1 MSQLLDGKVAVI
13 TGGGRGIGEA
23 SARRLAEHGAKVIL
37 ADMDLPSAQAVA
49 DDLCAKGCEAKALEF
64 NVAEFEKIPEKVAQA
79 RALFGRIDILVNVAG
94 IAGSTPIEEITLE
107 SWDRMMDID
116 LKSMFFVTQAV
127 FAIMK
132 EQGYGKLVH
141 MSSLAALR
149 GGRSSDASY
158 ACAKAGI
165 LNLSKCFALRGAPYH
180 ITSNAVCPGNI
191 LTPMGKTLSWSK
203 VDPKTYIPLGRY
215 GTAEDI
221 ANAVLFYAS
230 DLSDYVTGDSM
241 NVNGG
246 LYMYSSFIYF
256 TKNRWTATSLW
267 DIIAFVLRR
276 PASHAPFLPAFAWTA
291 VPERCPGAAAQAA
304 TQV

>member
-1 MSQLLDGKVAVI
+1 MMLTDMLHGKVAMI

-23 SARRLAEHGAKVIL
+23 SARRLAEYGTKVIL
-37 ADMDLPSAQAVA
+37 ADLNLSAAQGVA
-49 DDLCAKGCEAKALEF
+49 DDINAQGGQAKALEF
-64 NVAEFEKIPEKVAQA
+64 NVAAFDTIPAKVAEA
-79 RALFGRIDILVNVAG
+79 KELFGRIDILVNVAG
-94 IAGSTPIEEITLE
+94 ITGLTALEDITLE

-127 FAIMK
+127 YAIMK

-158 ACAKAGI
+158 AAAKAGI
-165 LNLSKCFALRGAPYH
+165 LNLSKCFALKGAEHH

-203 VDPKTYIPLGRY
+203 VDPKTYIPAGRY
-215 GTAEDI
+215 GTADDI

-230 DLSDYVTGDSM
+230 DLSDYVTGDYM

-246 LYMYSSFIYF
+246 LY
-256 TKNRWTATSLW
+256 T
-267 DIIAFVLRR
+267 
-276 PASHAPFLPAFAWTA
+276 
-291 VPERCPGAAAQAA
+291 
-304 TQV
+304 

>member
-1 MSQLLDGKVAVI
+1 MKDKVAIV

-23 SARRLAEHGAKVIL
+23 SARRLAQFGAKVIL
-37 ADMDLPSAQAVA
+37 ADLDLASATAVA
-49 DDLCAKGCEAKALEF
+49 DSLKAEGKEAAPLQF
-64 NVAEFEKIPEKVAQA
+64 NVADFDHIKEKVAEA
-79 RALFGRIDILVNVAG
+79 RAIFGRIDVLVNVAG
-94 IAGSTPIEEITLE
+94 IAGSTPITEITHE

-127 FAIMK
+127 FEVMQ

-158 ACAKAGI
+158 ACVKAGI
-165 LNLSKCFALRGAPYH
+165 LNLSKCYALAGAPYH

-203 VDPKTYIPLGRY
+203 KDPKTYIPAGRY
-215 GTAEDI
+215 GTAEDV

-230 DLSDYVTGDSM
+230 DLSDYVTGDFT

-246 LYMYSSFIYF
+246 LYM
-256 TKNRWTATSLW
+256 
-267 DIIAFVLRR
+267 
-276 PASHAPFLPAFAWTA
+276 
-291 VPERCPGAAAQAA
+291 
-304 TQV
+304 

>member
-158 ACAKAGI
+158 A
-165 LNLSKCFALRGAPYH
+165 LSLIH
-180 ITSNAVCPGNI
+180 I
-191 LTPMGKTLSWSK
+191 
-203 VDPKTYIPLGRY
+203 
-215 GTAEDI
+215 
-221 ANAVLFYAS
+221 
-230 DLSDYVTGDSM
+230 
-241 NVNGG
+241 
-246 LYMYSSFIYF
+246 
-256 TKNRWTATSLW
+256 
-267 DIIAFVLRR
+267 
-276 PASHAPFLPAFAWTA
+276 
-291 VPERCPGAAAQAA
+291 
-304 TQV
+304 

>member
-1 MSQLLDGKVAVI
+1 MMLTDMLHGKVAMI

-23 SARRLAEHGAKVIL
+23 SARRLAEYGTKVIL
-37 ADMDLPSAQAVA
+37 ADLNLSAAQGVA
-49 DDLCAKGCEAKALEF
+49 DDINAQGGQAKALEF
-64 NVAEFEKIPEKVAQA
+64 NVAAFDTIPAKVAEA
-79 RALFGRIDILVNVAG
+79 RELFGRIDILVNVAG
-94 IAGSTPIEEITLE
+94 ITGSTALENITLE

-127 FAIMK
+127 YAIMK

-158 ACAKAGI
+158 AAAKAGI
-165 LNLSKCFALRGAPYH
+165 LNLSKCFALKGAEHH

-203 VDPKTYIPLGRY
+203 VDPKTYIPAGRY
-215 GTAEDI
+215 GTADDI

-230 DLSDYVTGDSM
+230 DLSDYVTGDYM

-246 LYMYSSFIYF
+246 LYM
-256 TKNRWTATSLW
+256 
-267 DIIAFVLRR
+267 
-276 PASHAPFLPAFAWTA
+276 
-291 VPERCPGAAAQAA
+291 
-304 TQV
+304 

>member
-1 MSQLLDGKVAVI
+1 MMLTDMLHGKVAMI

-23 SARRLAEHGAKVIL
+23 SARRLAEYGTKVIL
-37 ADMDLPSAQAVA
+37 ADLNLSAAQGVA
-49 DDLCAKGCEAKALEF
+49 DDINAQGGQAKALEF
-64 NVAEFEKIPEKVAQA
+64 NVAAFDTIPTKVAEA
-79 RALFGRIDILVNVAG
+79 KELFGRIDILVNVAG
-94 IAGSTPIEEITLE
+94 ITGSTALENITLE

-127 FAIMK
+127 YAIMK

-158 ACAKAGI
+158 AAAKAGI
-165 LNLSKCFALRGAPYH
+165 LNLSKCFALKGAEHH

-203 VDPKTYIPLGRY
+203 VDPKTYIPAGRY
-215 GTAEDI
+215 GTADDI

-230 DLSDYVTGDSM
+230 DLSDYVTGDYM

-246 LYMYSSFIYF
+246 LYM
-256 TKNRWTATSLW
+256 
-267 DIIAFVLRR
+267 
-276 PASHAPFLPAFAWTA
+276 
-291 VPERCPGAAAQAA
+291 
-304 TQV
+304 

>member
-1 MSQLLDGKVAVI
+1 MLLTDKVAMI

-165 LNLSKCFALRGAPYH
+165 LNLSKCFALHGAAYN

-191 LTPMGKTLSWSK
+191 LTPMGKTLSWSQK
-203 VDPKTYIPLGRY
+203 DPKTYIPLGRY

-246 LYMYSSFIYF
+246 LYM
-256 TKNRWTATSLW
+256 
-267 DIIAFVLRR
+267 
-276 PASHAPFLPAFAWTA
+276 
-291 VPERCPGAAAQAA
+291 
-304 TQV
+304 

>member
-13 TGGGRGIGEA
+13 TGGGRGFGEA

-165 LNLSKCFALRGAPYH
+165 LILSKCCALRGAPYQ
-180 ITSNAVCPGNI
+180 IPSNAVCPGNI

-203 VDPKTYIPLGRY
+203 VDPKTYIPAGRY

-230 DLSDYVTGDSM
+230 DLSDYVTGDYM

-246 LYMYSSFIYF
+246 LYM
-256 TKNRWTATSLW
+256 
-267 DIIAFVLRR
+267 
-276 PASHAPFLPAFAWTA
+276 
-291 VPERCPGAAAQAA
+291 
-304 TQV
+304 

>member
-1 MSQLLDGKVAVI
+1 MLTDMLHGKVAMI

-23 SARRLAEHGAKVIL
+23 SARRLAEYGTKVIL
-37 ADMDLPSAQAVA
+37 ADLNLSAAQGVA
-49 DDLCAKGCEAKALEF
+49 DDINAQGGQAKALEF
-64 NVAEFEKIPEKVAQA
+64 NVAAFDTIPTKVAEA
-79 RALFGRIDILVNVAG
+79 KELFGRIDILVNVAG
-94 IAGSTPIEEITLE
+94 ITGSTALEDIALE

-127 FAIMK
+127 YAIMK

-158 ACAKAGI
+158 AAAKAGI
-165 LNLSKCFALRGAPYH
+165 LNLSKCFALKGAEHH

-203 VDPKTYIPLGRY
+203 VDPKTYIPAGRY
-215 GTAEDI
+215 GTADDI

-230 DLSDYVTGDSM
+230 DLSDYVTGDYM

-246 LYMYSSFIYF
+246 LYM
-256 TKNRWTATSLW
+256 
-267 DIIAFVLRR
+267 
-276 PASHAPFLPAFAWTA
+276 
-291 VPERCPGAAAQAA
+291 
-304 TQV
+304 

>member
-1 MSQLLDGKVAVI
+1 MLLKDKIALV
-13 TGGGRGIGEA
+13 TGSGRGIGEA
-23 SARRLAEHGAKVIL
+23 SARRLAEYGAKVIL
-37 ADMDLPSAQAVA
+37 ADINLEAAQGAA
-49 DDLCAKGCEAKALEF
+49 EDINSHGGKARALEF
-64 NVAEFEKIPEKVAQA
+64 DVARFEAIPDKIAEAESM
-79 RALFGRIDILVNVAG
+79 FGRIDILVNVAG
-94 IAGSTPIEEITLE
+94 ITGSTPMEEITLE

-127 FAIMK
+127 FAVMK
-132 EQGYGKLVH
+132 KQGYGKLVH

-203 VDPKTYIPLGRY
+203 VDPKTYIPMGRY

-230 DLSDYVTGDSM
+230 DLSGYVTGDYR
-241 NVNGG
+241 NVSGG
-246 LYMYSSFIYF
+246 LYM
-256 TKNRWTATSLW
+256 
-267 DIIAFVLRR
+267 
-276 PASHAPFLPAFAWTA
+276 
-291 VPERCPGAAAQAA
+291 
-304 TQV
+304 

>member
-1 MSQLLDGKVAVI
+1 MALLTGRVAMV

-23 SARRLAEHGAKVIL
+23 SARKLADHGARVIL
-37 ADMDLPSAQAVA
+37 ADMDLTSAQAAA
-49 DDLCAKGCEAKALEF
+49 DDINAHGGEAKALEI
-64 NVAEFEKIPEKVAQA
+64 NVAEFEKIPAKIQEAKS
-79 RALFGRIDILVNVAG
+79 LFGRIDILVNVAG
-94 IAGSTPIEEITLE
+94 IVGSTPIEEITLE

-116 LKSMFFVTQAV
+116 LKSVFFVTQAV
-127 FAIMK
+127 FAVMK
-132 EQGYGKLVH
+132 EQNYGKLVH

-158 ACAKAGI
+158 AAAKAGI
-165 LNLSKCFALRGAPYH
+165 LNLSKCFALHGAAYH

-191 LTPMGKTLSWSK
+191 LTPMGKSLSWSH

-230 DLSDYVTGDSM
+230 DLSDYVTGDFM

-246 LYMYSSFIYF
+246 LYM
-256 TKNRWTATSLW
+256 
-267 DIIAFVLRR
+267 
-276 PASHAPFLPAFAWTA
+276 
-291 VPERCPGAAAQAA
+291 
-304 TQV
+304 

>member
-1 MSQLLDGKVAVI
+1 MLQEMLKDKVALV

-23 SARRLAEHGAKVIL
+23 SARRLAEYGAKVIL
-37 ADMDLPSAQAVA
+37 ADLDIATAAAAAQAMR
-49 DDLCAKGCEAKALEF
+49 DQGMEATALEF
-64 NVAEFEKIPEKVAQA
+64 NVAEFDTIRQKVDAA
-79 RALFGRIDILVNVAG
+79 KAIYGRIDILVNVAG
-94 IAGSTPIEEITLE
+94 ITGSTPIEEITPA

-127 FAIMK
+127 FEIMK
-132 EQGYGKLVH
+132 AQHYGKMVH

-165 LNLSKCFALRGAPYH
+165 LNLSKCFALKGAEHH

-203 VDPKTYIPLGRY
+203 VDPKTYIPAGRY

-230 DLSDYVTGDSM
+230 DLSDYVTGDYM

-246 LYMYSSFIYF
+246 LYM
-256 TKNRWTATSLW
+256 
-267 DIIAFVLRR
+267 
-276 PASHAPFLPAFAWTA
+276 
-291 VPERCPGAAAQAA
+291 
-304 TQV
+304 

>member
-1 MSQLLDGKVAVI
+1 MKDKVAIV

-23 SARRLAEHGAKVIL
+23 SARRLAQFGAKVIL
-37 ADMDLPSAQAVA
+37 ADLDLASATAVA
-49 DDLCAKGCEAKALEF
+49 DSLKAEGKEAAPLQF
-64 NVAEFEKIPEKVAQA
+64 NVADFDHIKEKVAEA
-79 RALFGRIDILVNVAG
+79 RAIFGRIDVLVNVAG
-94 IAGSTPIEEITLE
+94 IAGSTPITEITHE

-127 FAIMK
+127 FEVMQ

-165 LNLSKCFALRGAPYH
+165 LNLSKCFALAGAPYH

-203 VDPKTYIPLGRY
+203 KDPKTYIPAGRY
-215 GTAEDI
+215 GTAEDV

-230 DLSDYVTGDSM
+230 DLADYVTGDFT

-246 LYMYSSFIYF
+246 LYM
-256 TKNRWTATSLW
+256 
-267 DIIAFVLRR
+267 
-276 PASHAPFLPAFAWTA
+276 
-291 VPERCPGAAAQAA
+291 
-304 TQV
+304 

>member
-1 MSQLLDGKVAVI
+1 MMLTDMPHGKVAMI

-23 SARRLAEHGAKVIL
+23 SARRLAEYGTKVIL
-37 ADMDLPSAQAVA
+37 ADLNLSAAQGVA
-49 DDLCAKGCEAKALEF
+49 DDINAQGGQAKALEF
-64 NVAEFEKIPEKVAQA
+64 NVAAFDTIPAKVAEA
-79 RALFGRIDILVNVAG
+79 KELFGRIDILVNVAG
-94 IAGSTPIEEITLE
+94 ITGLTALEDITLE

-127 FAIMK
+127 YAIMK

-158 ACAKAGI
+158 AAAKAGI
-165 LNLSKCFALRGAPYH
+165 LNLSKCFALKGAEHH

-203 VDPKTYIPLGRY
+203 VDPKTYIPAGRY
-215 GTAEDI
+215 GTADDI

-230 DLSDYVTGDSM
+230 DLSDYVTGDYM

-246 LYMYSSFIYF
+246 LYM
-256 TKNRWTATSLW
+256 
-267 DIIAFVLRR
+267 
-276 PASHAPFLPAFAWTA
+276 
-291 VPERCPGAAAQAA
+291 
-304 TQV
+304 

>member
-1 MSQLLDGKVAVI
+1 MLQEMLKDKVALV

-23 SARRLAEHGAKVIL
+23 SARRLAEYGAKVIL
-37 ADMDLPSAQAVA
+37 ADLDMTKASAAAQAMR
-49 DDLCAKGCEAKALEF
+49 DEGMEATALEF
-64 NVAEFEKIPEKVAQA
+64 NVAEFDTIRQKVDAA
-79 RALFGRIDILVNVAG
+79 REIYGRIDILVNVAG
-94 IAGSTPIEEITLE
+94 ITGSTPIEEITTA

-127 FAIMK
+127 FEVMK
-132 EQGYGKLVH
+132 AQHYGKLVH

-165 LNLSKCFALRGAPYH
+165 LNLSKCFALKGAEYH

-203 VDPKTYIPLGRY
+203 VDPKTYIPAGRY

-221 ANAVLFYAS
+221 ANSVLFYAS
-230 DLSDYVTGDSM
+230 DLSDYVTGDYM

-246 LYMYSSFIYF
+246 LYM
-256 TKNRWTATSLW
+256 
-267 DIIAFVLRR
+267 
-276 PASHAPFLPAFAWTA
+276 
-291 VPERCPGAAAQAA
+291 
-304 TQV
+304 

>member
-1 MSQLLDGKVAVI
+1 MMALLTGRVAMV

-23 SARRLAEHGAKVIL
+23 SARKLADHGARVIL
-37 ADMDLPSAQAVA
+37 ADMDLTSAQAAA
-49 DDLCAKGCEAKALEF
+49 DDINAHGGEAKALEI
-64 NVAEFEKIPEKVAQA
+64 NVAEFEKIPAKIQEAKS
-79 RALFGRIDILVNVAG
+79 LFGRIDILVNVAG
-94 IAGSTPIEEITLE
+94 IVGSTPIEEITLE

-116 LKSMFFVTQAV
+116 LKSVFFVTQAV
-127 FAIMK
+127 FAVMK
-132 EQGYGKLVH
+132 EQNYGKLVH

-158 ACAKAGI
+158 AAAKAGI
-165 LNLSKCFALRGAPYH
+165 LNLSKCFALHGAAYH

-191 LTPMGKTLSWSK
+191 LTPMGKSLSWSH

-230 DLSDYVTGDSM
+230 DLSDYVTGDFM

-246 LYMYSSFIYF
+246 LYM
-256 TKNRWTATSLW
+256 
-267 DIIAFVLRR
+267 
-276 PASHAPFLPAFAWTA
+276 
-291 VPERCPGAAAQAA
+291 
-304 TQV
+304 

>member
-1 MSQLLDGKVAVI
+1 MMLTDMLHGKVAMI

-23 SARRLAEHGAKVIL
+23 SARRLAEYGTKVIL
-37 ADMDLPSAQAVA
+37 ADLNLSAAQGVA
-49 DDLCAKGCEAKALEF
+49 DDINAQGGQAKALEF
-64 NVAEFEKIPEKVAQA
+64 NVAAFDTIPTKVAEA
-79 RALFGRIDILVNVAG
+79 KELFGRIDILVNVAG
-94 IAGSTPIEEITLE
+94 ITGSTALEDIALE

-127 FAIMK
+127 YAIMK

-158 ACAKAGI
+158 AAAKAGI
-165 LNLSKCFALRGAPYH
+165 LNLSKCFALKGAEHH

-203 VDPKTYIPLGRY
+203 VDPKTYIPAGRY
-215 GTAEDI
+215 GTADDI

-230 DLSDYVTGDSM
+230 DLSDYVTGDYM

-246 LYMYSSFIYF
+246 LYM
-256 TKNRWTATSLW
+256 
-267 DIIAFVLRR
+267 
-276 PASHAPFLPAFAWTA
+276 
-291 VPERCPGAAAQAA
+291 
-304 TQV
+304 

>member
-1 MSQLLDGKVAVI
+1 MLQEMLKDKVALV
-13 TGGGRGIGEA
+13 TGGGPGIGEA
-23 SARRLAEHGAKVIL
+23 SARRLAEYGAKVIL
-37 ADMDLPSAQAVA
+37 ADLDMTTASAAAQAMR
-49 DDLCAKGCEAKALEF
+49 DEGMEATALEF
-64 NVAEFEKIPEKVAQA
+64 NVAEFDTIRQKVDAA
-79 RALFGRIDILVNVAG
+79 REIYGRIDILVNVAG
-94 IAGSTPIEEITLE
+94 ITGSTPIEEITTA

-127 FAIMK
+127 FEVMK
-132 EQGYGKLVH
+132 AQHYGKLVH

-165 LNLSKCFALRGAPYH
+165 LNLSKCFALKGAEYH

-203 VDPKTYIPLGRY
+203 VDPKTYIPAGRY

-221 ANAVLFYAS
+221 ANSVLFYAS
-230 DLSDYVTGDSM
+230 DLSDYVTGDYM

-246 LYMYSSFIYF
+246 LYM
-256 TKNRWTATSLW
+256 
-267 DIIAFVLRR
+267 
-276 PASHAPFLPAFAWTA
+276 
-291 VPERCPGAAAQAA
+291 
-304 TQV
+304 

>member
-1 MSQLLDGKVAVI
+1 MENLMSGRVALV

-23 SARRLAEHGAKVIL
+23 SARRMAKYGAKVIL
-37 ADMDLPSAQAVA
+37 ADLNLEAAQGVA
-49 DDLCAKGCEAKALEF
+49 QDIKAQGGEAAALEF
-64 NVAEFEKIPEKVAQA
+64 NVADFDHIKEKVDEAKA
-79 RALFGRIDILVNVAG
+79 IYGRIDVLVNVAG
-94 IAGSTPIEEITLE
+94 ITGSTPIDQITPE

-127 FAIMK
+127 FEVMK

-158 ACAKAGI
+158 AAAKAGI
-165 LNLSKCFALRGAPYH
+165 LNLSKCFALSGAPYH

-191 LTPMGKTLSWSK
+191 LTPMGKSLSWSK
-203 VDPKTYIPLGRY
+203 VDPKTYIPMGRY

-221 ANAVLFYAS
+221 ASAVLFYAS
-230 DLSDYVTGDSM
+230 DLSDYVTGDYM

-246 LYMYSSFIYF
+246 LYM
-256 TKNRWTATSLW
+256 
-267 DIIAFVLRR
+267 
-276 PASHAPFLPAFAWTA
+276 
-291 VPERCPGAAAQAA
+291 
-304 TQV
+304 

>member
-1 MSQLLDGKVAVI
+1 MSLLTDRVAMI

-23 SARRLAEHGAKVIL
+23 SARRLAEYGTKVIL
-37 ADMDLPSAQAVA
+37 ADMDLEAVQRVA
-49 DDLCAKGCEAKALEF
+49 DSINAEGGNARALEF
-64 NVAEFEKIPEKVAQA
+64 NVAEFDAIPAKVAKA
-79 RALFGRIDILVNVAG
+79 RELFGRIDILVNVAG
-94 IAGSTPIEEITLE
+94 ITGSTPIDAITLD

-132 EQGYGKLVH
+132 EQRYGKLVH

-165 LNLSKCFALRGAPYH
+165 LNLSKCFALSGAPYH
-180 ITSNAVCPGNI
+180 ITSNAICPGNI
-191 LTPMGKTLSWSK
+191 LTPMGRTLPWSK
-203 VDPKTYIPLGRY
+203 VDPKTYIPMGRY
-215 GTAEDI
+215 GTAEDV

-230 DLSDYVTGDSM
+230 DLSDYITGDFM

-246 LYMYSSFIYF
+246 LYM
-256 TKNRWTATSLW
+256 
-267 DIIAFVLRR
+267 
-276 PASHAPFLPAFAWTA
+276 
-291 VPERCPGAAAQAA
+291 
-304 TQV
+304 

>member
-1 MSQLLDGKVAVI
+1 MLLTDKAALV

-23 SARRLAEHGAKVIL
+23 SARRLVEYGAKVIL
-37 ADMDLPSAQAVA
+37 ADVNLEAAQGVA
-49 DDLCAKGCEAKALEF
+49 DDINAHGGEARALEF
-64 NVAEFEKIPEKVAQA
+64 NVAEFQAIPDKVAEA
-79 RALFGRIDILVNVAG
+79 KAIFGRIDILVNVAG
-94 IAGSTPIEEITLE
+94 ITGSTPIEEITLE

-203 VDPKTYIPLGRY
+203 VDPKTYIPMGRY

-230 DLSDYVTGDSM
+230 DLSDYVTGDYM

-246 LYMYSSFIYF
+246 LYM
-256 TKNRWTATSLW
+256 
-267 DIIAFVLRR
+267 
-276 PASHAPFLPAFAWTA
+276 
-291 VPERCPGAAAQAA
+291 
-304 TQV
+304 